1 MKKVRMRARISFA
14 MRKIDKIT
22 VLREINGL
30 SVIKLKSRKVYF
42 YIIKKKYIFSE
53 SFRTVIFGLLGRI
66 LTFGHL
72 FAKNIMILKKKE
84 Y

>member
-22 VLREINGL
+22 VLREINGP

-53 SFRTVIFGLLGRI
+53 SFRTVIFGLLGRT
-66 LTFGHL
+66 LTFGRL